1 MAGVRIDFDAD
12 PSRFS
17 AGIRQINDQLTKL
30 ESSAYK
36 VGFGIGR
43 AFALIGTAVAS
54 AGMVEFTKTVV
65 DGLNKLDD
73 LSKST
78 GINASRLAG
87 LGIAAKRSGTD
98 LEKISHLITTFT
110 QNVGRGQKEFE
121 KLGITAKD
129 PLEAFKQIA
138 DVSNAIKDPMQRN
151 AVLTKAFGDEWRA
164 AAPLLAEGSAGIARL
179 VEEGEKASGVTD
191 KAAAEAAKFNS
202 ELEEMKS
209 RVGGVAVAIV
219 GDFLPAMNSVLG
231 KLQTASK
238 TNFFGFLSSSS
249 EEEQNAQRTIDE
261 LKKKV
266 GSLNKLREELT
277 APTLANKLNNGLLGR
292 IISGGVTD
300 VEAIDAQIAGAQK
313 KIEYLQGLVKKSE
326 SISGGSNTKAPSA
339 TSINDF
345 LGSISK
351 SRSKAVDAAKKAA
364 LEQEKIFQHE
374 IDAELKAF
382 NEYHKNRER
391 IAKEAQEAL
400 DGLMKEG
407 RNLQLSVD
415 PMARMNAEVERYN
428 ELLKAGA
435 INQQTFD
442 LAVAKSAAD
451 LERATS
457 GNVEKLKFSVD
468 SASEHMNAVLIGFQT
483 NVQRNLGDTLFR
495 SLSGDFDNIGDAW
508 KTMLLRMASDAAAAN
523 LANMIFGADGTGGS
537 GLLGKGLSLL
547 GSVLGLFGGGGAAA
561 GTASYTGYGGLG
573 APRMFAKGGIV
584 DSPTPFRFADG
595 GAFRSGLMGEAGP
608 EAIMPLKRDSQ
619 GRLGVSAQGRSGGGV
634 VLNQTINVDSRT
646 DRAEVYAIVSRAVK
660 NGNAEL
666 VDRLNRQGV
675 I

>member
-17 AGIRQINDQLTKL
+17 AGIQKINAQLTTL
-30 ESSAYK
+30 ESNAYK
-36 VGFGIGR
+36 VGFGIGK
-43 AFALIGTAVAS
+43 AFALVGTAVAS
-54 AGMVEFTKTVV
+54 AGMVEFTKTVI
-65 DGLNKLDD
+65 DGMNKLDD

-110 QNVGRGQKEFE
+110 QNVGRSQKEFE
-121 KLGITAKD
+121 KFGITAKD

-191 KAAAEAAKFNS
+191 KAASEAAKFNS

-266 GSLNKLREELT
+266 GALNKLREELT
-277 APTLANKLNNGLLGR
+277 APTLGNKINNSFLPALLGPLF
-292 IISGGVTD
+292 GGDLKTVD
-300 VEAIDAQIAGAQK
+300 LQIAATEK
-313 KIEYLQGLVKKSE
+313 KIEYLQGLIKKSND
-326 SISGGSNTKAPSA
+326 IPAASNTKAPSA

-345 LGSISK
+345 LGLISK
-351 SRSKAVDAAKKAA
+351 SRGQAVDAAKKAA

-382 NEYHKNRER
+382 NEYHKNREK
-391 IAKEAQEAL
+391 IAKDAQQAL
-400 DGLMKEG
+400 NNLMKEG
-407 RNLQLSVD
+407 HSLQLSVD

-428 ELLKAGA
+428 ELLKVGA

-468 SASEHMNAVLIGFQT
+468 SASNT
-483 NVQRNLGDTLFR
+483 
-495 SLSGDFDNIGDAW
+495 
-508 KTMLLRMASDAAAAN
+508 
-523 LANMIFGADGTGGS
+523 
-537 GLLGKGLSLL
+537 
-547 GSVLGLFGGGGAAA
+547 
-561 GTASYTGYGGLG
+561 
-573 APRMFAKGGIV
+573 
-584 DSPTPFRFADG
+584 
-595 GAFRSGLMGEAGP
+595 
-608 EAIMPLKRDSQ
+608 
-619 GRLGVSAQGRSGGGV
+619 
-634 VLNQTINVDSRT
+634 
-646 DRAEVYAIVSRAVK
+646 
-660 NGNAEL
+660 
-666 VDRLNRQGV
+666 
-675 I
+675 